1 MAGFG
6 GAVKLTGESEYRQ
19 ALAQITQ
26 NLREVSSQMNVVS
39 SAYDKNDNSIEA
51 LASKSTVLNSKLEEQ
66 NNKLKVLQSQYTSMS
81 QKYEENT
88 NKHNALIEEYDKEKA
103 ELDKIK
109 NTLGSTSKEYLA
121 QEKVVAELEKEVKK
135 STANQNANAQSMSNL
150 RIQMNNATTDI
161 NKTEN
166 EIKQLDKAMEEAEKS
181 TDDLGNS
188 IDDAGKK
195 TKGANDGFTVMKGV
209 LSNLATDVI
218 RSAVNGL
225 KQLSGALVNVG
236 KQAVA
241 NYKEYQQLAGGVETL
256 FGESA
261 DQVMKYSEIAYKTAG
276 ISANQYMEQITS
288 FSASL
293 ISSLGGDTKKASE
306 VGNRAIIDMS
316 DNANKMGTSMEMIQ
330 NAYQGFA
337 KQNYTMLDNLKL
349 GYGGTKSEMQRLIAD
364 ASKMTDVQKELGITV
379 DGSSMSFANIVNAI
393 SVMQKSMGIA
403 GTTTKEA
410 GDTIEGSF
418 NSMAGAWQNLLTGI
432 ASGSD
437 ISGLIDN
444 LVNSIVTTAKN
455 LIPTIQNT
463 IKGVANLV
471 SGLLKEVVPL
481 LVKEIPPLIQETL
494 PILIEAVQ
502 SSIKAIMDV
511 LPIIIDTLAD
521 LIPQIIETLLTMLP
535 QLVDVGIKGILSLI
549 QGFSDALPQLIGM
562 IPDIVIQIVDVLLDN
577 IGLIIETGTQ
587 LLVGLINGLS
597 IAIPQLIDYIPQIVE
612 TIIEVLM
619 ENLPLIIE
627 AGIEIMVALI
637 NGLVQSLPSLIAYV
651 PKIIVAI
658 VKGLLEGVP
667 KMISSGGDLIGGLIK
682 GIANMIGNVGQVI
695 GNVVKTI
702 IDGIK
707 NLPKQMFNWGK
718 DMIQG
723 LINGIKSM
731 IGKVGEAVGNVANKI
746 KSFLHFS
753 RPDVGPL
760 RDYETYMPDMIEGM
774 TQSLE
779 KASPRLI
786 DQIKSLASDISTN
799 ITPSNEYMIAGSSNA
814 TGYNSLIEAF
824 KEALSQMKIEL
835 DDEVAGRFVCDTVTK
850 VIYT

>member
-39 SAYDKNDNSIEA
+39 SAYDKNDNSVEA
-51 LASKSTVLNSKLEEQ
+51 LSKKAGVLNDKLEEQ
-66 NNKLKVLQSQYTSMS
+66 NEKLRVLQEQYTSMS
-81 QKYEENT
+81 QKFVENSQ
-88 NKHNALIEEYDKEKA
+88 KHNKLINSYEDEKA
-103 ELDKIK
+103 ELEKIK
-109 NTLGSTSKEYLA
+109 NTLGTTSTAYIN
-121 QEKVVAELEKEVKK
+121 QEKVVANLEKEVKK
-135 STANQNANAQSMSNL
+135 STANQNANVQSMSKL
-150 RIQMNNATTDI
+150 RIEMNNAQTDI
-161 NKTEN
+161 NKTKK
-166 EIKQLDKAMEEAEKS
+166 EINDFGNSSKEAKVEVEKLGIEVQETGEKAEKS
-181 TDDLGNS
+181 N
-188 IDDAGKK
+188 
-195 TKGANDGFTVMKGV
+195 KGWTVFRGI

-225 KQLSGALVNVG
+225 KQLSGAVINIG

-241 NYKEYQQLAGGVETL
+241 NYKSYQQLAGGVETL
-256 FGESA
+256 FGDSA
-261 DQVMKYSEIAYKTAG
+261 EQVMKYSEVAYKTAG

-306 VGNRAIIDMS
+306 YGNRAIIDMS

-349 GYGGTKSEMQRLIAD
+349 GYGGTKEEMKRLIAD
-364 ASKMTDVQKELGITV
+364 ASKMTDVQKELGLTV
-379 DGSSMSFANIVNAI
+379 DGSSMSFGNIVNAI

-444 LVNSIVTTAKN
+444 LVNSILTTAKN

-463 IKGVANLV
+463 IKGVANLI

-494 PILIEAVQ
+494 PILIEAIK
-502 SSIKAIMDV
+502 SSINAIMDV
-511 LPIIIDTLAD
+511 LPIVIDTVAQ
-521 LIPQIIETLLTMLP
+521 LIPQIVEMLLSMLP

-549 QGFSDALPQLIGM
+549 QGISDALPQLIAM
-562 IPDIVIQIVDVLLDN
+562 LPKIIKEIIDTLLNN

-587 LLVGLINGLS
+587 LLVALIQGLS
-597 IAIPQLIDYIPQIVE
+597 EAIPQLIDYIPQIVE

-619 ENLPLIIE
+619 ENLPLVID
-627 AGIEIMVALI
+627 AGIQILVALV
-637 NGLVQSLPSLIAYV
+637 NGIVQAMPKLISYM
-651 PKIIVAI
+651 PKIIIAI
-658 VKGLLEGVP
+658 VKGLLEGLP
-667 KMISSGGDLIGGLIK
+667 KMISSGGDLIGGLID
-682 GIANMIGNVGQVI
+682 GIMSMITNIGQTMGQV
-695 GNVVKTI
+695 VKAI

-718 DMIQG
+718 DMITG

-731 IGKVGEAVGNVANKI
+731 FGKIGEAVKGVANKI

-760 RDYETYMPDMIEGM
+760 RDYETYMPDMIAGM
-774 TQSLE
+774 TKSLE
-779 KASPRLI
+779 EASPQLI
-786 DQIKSLASDISTN
+786 DQVRNLAGEISTAMS
-799 ITPSNEYMIAGSSNA
+799 PSGEYVISSGA
-814 TGYNSLIEAF
+814 TNPNSMVEAF

-835 DDEVAGRFVCDTVTK
+835 DDEVAGKFVRDTVTK
-850 VIYT
+850 AIYT

>member
-51 LASKSTVLNSKLEEQ
+51 LSSKSTVLNSKLEEQ
-66 NNKLKVLQSQYTSMS
+66 NNKLKILQNQYTSMS
-81 QKYEENT
+81 QKYDDNT
-88 NKHNALIEEYDKEKA
+88 QKHQKLVQEYDKEQA
-103 ELDKIK
+103 ELIKIRD
-109 NTLGSTSKEYLA
+109 TLGYTSKEYEA
-121 QEKVVAELEKEVKK
+121 QAKKVSDLDKQLIK
-135 STANQNANAQSMSNL
+135 SEANQKANTQTMSNL

-161 NKTEN
+161 NKTER
-166 EIKQLDKAMEEAEKS
+166 EIEALSKAMEEAEKE
-181 TDDLGNS
+181 TNDLGSS
-188 IDDAGKK
+188 IEDAGNK
-195 TKGANDGFTVMKGV
+195 TKNANDGFTVFKGV

-225 KQLSGALVNVG
+225 KQLSGALINVG
-236 KQAVA
+236 KQAVN
-241 NYKEYQQLAGGVETL
+241 NYKSYQQLAGGVETL
-256 FGESA
+256 FGDSA
-261 DQVMKYSEIAYKTAG
+261 DEVKKYADVAYKTAG

-306 VGNRAIIDMS
+306 YGNRAIIDMS

-349 GYGGTKSEMQRLIAD
+349 GYGGTKGEMQRLIAD

-379 DGSSMSFANIVNAI
+379 DESSMSFGNVVNAI

-432 ASGSD
+432 ASGQD
-437 ISGLIDN
+437 ISGLIEN
-444 LVNSIVTTAKN
+444 LVQSIVTTATN

-471 SGLLKEVVPL
+471 SGLLKEVVPM
-481 LVKEIPPLIQETL
+481 LVKEIPPLITETL

-502 SSIKAIMDV
+502 SSIQAIMDV
-511 LPIIIDTLAD
+511 LPTIIDTLAQ
-521 LIPQIIETLLTMLP
+521 LIPQIAQMLLSMLP
-535 QLVDVGIKGILSLI
+535 QLVDVGIKGILSLA
-549 QGFSDALPQLIGM
+549 QGIADALPQLIAM
-562 IPDIVIQIVDVLLDN
+562 LPTIIKQIVDTLLNN
-577 IGLIIETGTQ
+577 IKPIIETGTQ
-587 LLVGLINGLS
+587 LLVALINGLAE
-597 IAIPQLIDYIPQIVE
+597 AIPQLIDYIPQIVE

-619 ENLPLIIE
+619 ENLPLVIN
-627 AGIEIMVALI
+627 AGVQILVAVI
-637 NGLVQSLPSLIAYV
+637 NGLVQALPKLITYI
-651 PKIIVAI
+651 PNIIMAI
-658 VKGLLEGVP
+658 VKGLLEGIP
-667 KMISSGGDLIGGLIK
+667 KMISSGGDLIGGLID
-682 GIANMIGNVGQVI
+682 GIMSMITNIGQTMGQV
-695 GNVVKTI
+695 VKAI

-718 DMIQG
+718 DMISG

-731 IGKVGEAVGNVANKI
+731 FGKIGDAVKGVANKI

-760 RDYETYMPDMIEGM
+760 RDYETYMPDMIDGM
-774 TQSLE
+774 TKSLE
-779 KASPRLI
+779 KASPQLI
-786 DQIKSLASDISTN
+786 DQVRNLASDISTAM
-799 ITPSNEYMIAGSSNA
+799 TPNGQYMITGSTVA
-814 TGYNSLIEAF
+814 TNYNSMVEAF

-835 DDEVAGRFVCDTVTK
+835 DDEVAGRFVRDTVTK
-850 VIYT
+850 AIYT